1 MVVSLIS
8 QVDYEYRDNN
18 YSNEENDSESIIVSY
33 HTSRKT
39 ILLNHLKKENFE
51 KGQKYLQIILPPPLK
66 RKISF
71 RKRRQLPALA
81 KVISTKQFTR
91 VRIRKKYSKI

>member
-51 KGQKYLQIILPPPLK
+51 KGQKYLQIILLLPFSK
-66 RKISF
+66 ETTTSSF
-71 RKRRQLPALA
+71 D
-81 KVISTKQFTR
+81 
-91 VRIRKKYSKI
+91 

>member
-51 KGQKYLQIILPPPLK
+51 KGQEYLQIILLLPWHVNYLFERDDNFQLWLK
-66 RKISF
+66 WSNPFNKCTF
-71 RKRRQLPALA
+71 Y
-81 KVISTKQFTR
+81 TR
-91 VRIRKKYSKI
+91 

>member
-51 KGQKYLQIILPPPLK
+51 KG
-66 RKISF
+66 
-71 RKRRQLPALA
+71 
-81 KVISTKQFTR
+81 
-91 VRIRKKYSKI
+91 KKFYK